1 MHALSTVYI
10 ALTLPTPWMK
20 KPYNCIRT
28 LLMLS
33 YSNTDILMLV
43 YSSTEC
49 NKRAG
54 QKYQVNASKSKAI

>member
-1 MHALSTVYI
+1 MH
-10 ALTLPTPWMK
+10 TLPTPWMK

-33 YSNTDILMLV
+33 YSNTDILMLA
-43 YSSTEC
+43 YSSIEC

-54 QKYQVNASKSKAI
+54 QKYQENASKSKAI